1 MEVAHLTTD
10 SNKIMYDPYVILSN
24 RSLESKLYHWLDQI
38 SINGST
44 EQPTTKSPSDN
55 GGNTNLNESY
65 KMAAQVAVGAAII
78 VALTILLALIWNSLK
93 RRFPGTNNSATSS
106 PTSRRYSSDS
116 LDRLVEDRLRNRPP
130 PYSPDHD
137 KPPSYEESFH
147 DSSSRPRSPASR
159 RRDRRRA
166 QREMHLAQRAPV
178 HETNRYPTQ
187 PVAQRQESPVYSLPP
202 QPIPE
207 PLVSTAV
214 RTVSY
219 DNRAFSVDDEAHQ
232 PSAVDIPS
240 ISMVVYENE
249 VSQGCQNPDSD
260 EGVVM
265 LHL

>member
-1 MEVAHLTTD
+1 MEVSPLTMD
-10 SNKIMYDPYVILSN
+10 SKNVMYEPYLELSN
-24 RSLESKLYHWLDQI
+24 HSLGSKFDHWIDQI
-38 SINGST
+38 IINGTT
-44 EQPTTKSPSDN
+44 EQPTTKNPSDN

-93 RRFPGTNNSATSS
+93 RRLPGTNNSGTSS
-106 PTSRRYSSDS
+106 PTSRRFSSDS
-116 LDRLVEDRLRNRPP
+116 FDRLVEDRLRNRPP

-166 QREMHLAQRAPV
+166 QREMHHVQRAPV

-187 PVAQRQESPVYSLPP
+187 PVSQESPVSLP

-207 PLVSTAV
+207 SLVSYGTAV

-219 DNRAFSVDDEAHQ
+219 DNQAFSADDDQ
-232 PSAVDIPS
+232 PTVDIPS
-240 ISMVVYENE
+240 ISMIVYENE
-249 VSQGCQNPDSD
+249 VSQECQNADSE